1 MEKVCKKIASLS
13 LILVRYLFFLL
24 IFKNISGFAIKHLTD
39 CRKGGKADSRDLVI
53 FDLGEIDVGDSYA
66 LGKLVQR
73 DLLLHHHS
81 IKSKY
86 DLSHISPLKEV
97 RQRRFQA
104 LHREQRTERS
114 KEQ

>member
-1 MEKVCKKIASLS
+1 MNKSRHFDGFVPVDFIKTTLAPLWNEGIHG
-13 LILVRYLFFLL
+13 RLFIFL

-53 FDLGEIDVGDSYA
+53 FDLGEINVGDSYA

-73 DLLLHHHS
+73 DLSLYHHS

-86 DLSHISPLKEV
+86 YLSHSV
-97 RQRRFQA
+97 
-104 LHREQRTERS
+104 TS
-114 KEQ
+114 

>member
-1 MEKVCKKIASLS
+1 MNKSRHFDGFVPVDFIKTTLAPLWNKGIHG
-13 LILVRYLFFLL
+13 RLFIFL

-53 FDLGEIDVGDSYA
+53 FDLGEINVGDSYA

-73 DLLLHHHS
+73 DLPLHHPS

-86 DLSHISPLKEV
+86 DFSHSV
-97 RQRRFQA
+97 
-104 LHREQRTERS
+104 TS
-114 KEQ
+114 